1 MYSSVEGL
9 ITINMIVLFFIDL
22 MCRFRSLLMNIIALM
37 LGWVMIGA
45 ASAFILAAT
54 FFDIK
59 EKNLEEDDH
68 DL

>member
-1 MYSSVEGL
+1 
-9 ITINMIVLFFIDL
+9 VL
-22 MCRFRSLLMNIIALM
+22 NIIALM
-37 LGWVMIGA
+37 LGWVMIGTA
-45 ASAFILAAT
+45 AAFIVAAA

>member
-1 MYSSVEGL
+1 
-9 ITINMIVLFFIDL
+9 
-22 MCRFRSLLMNIIALM
+22 MNIIALM

>member
-1 MYSSVEGL
+1 
-9 ITINMIVLFFIDL
+9 
-22 MCRFRSLLMNIIALM
+22 MNLIALI

-59 EKNLEEDDH
+59 EKNLEENEDD
-68 DL
+68 L

>member
-1 MYSSVEGL
+1 MGIVAL
-9 ITINMIVLFFIDL
+9 I
-22 MCRFRSLLMNIIALM
+22 
-37 LGWVMIGA
+37 LGWIIIGT

-54 FFDIK
+54 FFGIK

>member
-1 MYSSVEGL
+1 M
-9 ITINMIVLFFIDL
+9 
-22 MCRFRSLLMNIIALM
+22 MNIIALI

-59 EKNLEEDDH
+59 EKNLEENEDD
-68 DL
+68 L